1 MKLKNSVYDQNFSE
15 TKFSQDNNTYA
26 YILSQVQPSNHSVLD
41 LGCSSGFI
49 GHEIKKRF
57 PKIKVTGIDNN
68 LADITKA
75 KKVLDEAFL
84 ADLDNFQES
93 SISGKFDLII
103 LADII
108 EHLTHP
114 QKLLRRLKKLLNPG
128 GRILLSIPNFS
139 HYSIINSLLKHNW
152 HYHKSGL
159 LDKTHVHFYNYR
171 TIVKLI
177 EASHFYISKIELN
190 QSLPDQSVQIT
201 EMIQNC
207 LPLNYSLYQKIYNPE
222 NMVFQYLVT
231 FVSQRPIVYK
241 SYLAKKQKTL
251 SQYSFPVMSQ
261 LQFYFRSIRRLIK
274 NNLIK
279 INSTTTRIFFN
290 KKHYLE
296 KQFFTQLGYFP
307 NIDRPINF
315 DEKIQWLKLY
325 YRNPLLNI
333 CADKFAVRE
342 FVKQQIG
349 EKYLIPLIGAY
360 DHVNGIKFTHL
371 PNKFVLKSNNSSGK
385 NIICTDKSKLNISD
399 TKNILREWLLPE
411 SNLYYYSYEW
421 AYRYIKPKIICET
434 FLDTK
439 KSLVDYKFH
448 CFNGHPKFVQVV
460 SERYVNRKVDYYD
473 LKWKSMPIHS
483 KSPRSLKEISKPS
496 HLEEMI
502 KISQKLSA
510 NFPFVRVD
518 LYQVNNQVYFGELT
532 FYPSAGMVGFKPMSW
547 NKKIGGI
554 LELPKSP
561 NIFLKTI
568 YNFL

>member
-1 MKLKNSVYDQNFSE
+1 MKLKPSVYDQNFSE

-26 YILSQVQPSNHSVLD
+26 YILSQVQPSDHSVLD
-41 LGCSSGFI
+41 LGCSSVFI

-93 SISGKFDLII
+93 NISGKFDLII

-114 QKLLRRLKKLLNPG
+114 RKLLVRLKKLLNPD

-139 HYSIINSLLKHNW
+139 HYSIINSLLQHNW

-177 EASHFYISKIELN
+177 EANHFYISKIELN
-190 QSLPDQSVQIT
+190 QSLPDKSVQIT
-201 EMIQNC
+201 EMIENY

-222 NMVFQYLVT
+222 NMVFQYLFT
-231 FVSQRPIVYK
+231 FSNQKPKTYR
-241 SYLAKKQKTL
+241 SFLTKKQEIL
-251 SQYSFPVMSQ
+251 SKYTFPIMNSK
-261 LQFYFRSIRRLIK
+261 QFYFRTLRRKSKILFTKVISIF
-274 NNLIK
+274 
-279 INSTTTRIFFN
+279 TTTFSN
-290 KKHYLE
+290 KNHFLK
-296 KQFFTQLGYFP
+296 KQFIEQLGYIP
-307 NIDRPINF
+307 NFDNPRTF

-325 YRNPLLNI
+325 YRNPLLSI

-342 FVKQQIG
+342 FVKQKIG

-360 DHVNGIKFTHL
+360 DGVNAIKFSKL
-371 PNKFVLKSNNSSGK
+371 PNKFILKSNNSSGK
-385 NIICTDKSKLNISD
+385 NIICLDKSLLDTAETKKKLQ
-399 TKNILREWLLPE
+399 EWLMPN
-411 SNLYYYSYEW
+411 SNLYSYSYEW
-421 AYRYIKPKIICET
+421 AYRNIKPKIICEK
-434 FLDTK
+434 FLDSK
-439 KSLVDYKFH
+439 KSLIDYKFY
-448 CFNGHPKFVQVV
+448 CFNGQPKFIQVI
-460 SERYVNRKVDYYD
+460 SERNISLKADYYD
-473 LKWKSMPIHS
+473 LKWKSLPIHS
-483 KSPRSLKEISKPS
+483 QSPRSIKGIKKPS
-496 HLEEMI
+496 HLNEMI
-502 KISQKLSA
+502 QISQKLSS
-510 NFPFVRVD
+510 NFPYVRVD

-532 FYPSAGMVGFKPMSW
+532 FYPNAGMVGFKPSSW
-547 NKKIGGI
+547 DRKIGDM
-554 LELPKSP
+554 LQLPKSP